1 MSVYQLINKLCVELI
16 KESEC
21 DEIKLQSARK
31 IAFEVLLKKSF
42 NESLLLE
49 KTVEDY
55 QFTRFELAL
64 HNKTKELD
72 KLDHFIDVLR
82 ENENS
87 LLSVSAFLILLKNI
101 DSVEVCEH
109 HSFLQLQT
117 KAFEDVRKN
126 KYLSHISLSTDHTN
140 NARNKRS
147 SEQTTFLS
155 SILDS
160 YIGHNDSDNL
170 KLKRIEPLNPIIS
183 STISEKND
191 NQQKTVSYKTNGR
204 KTWENLENYEKSPA
218 KSFLTESRSLYTY
231 QRLKSASHSASS
243 EITAVSFPKL
253 MNDIKL
259 LILGIESETFKRS
272 ETTLKFY
279 MTTKVCCGDI
289 SDMDGMLLKFL
300 EVGTCFTRLKSYTA
314 KNPFNQSQIFEGFIF
329 KAFCDRVIKF
339 LNYCRDIIYPQE
351 SETFLELY
359 NNTSKIMKIIIHLS
373 IFLNVHPSSST
384 IQRTILS
391 GSDFLRLLYNEYTYS
406 LNTDVKC
413 FYVDLLKA
421 CCEVYYIRYQEWLYH
436 GKLDDPYKELFIYFV
451 DRYKENTKH
460 FFDRAYLI
468 RKQSVPEFLIGCAD
482 NVLLCGK
489 YTLLLKSF
497 NPLHPLFVIKKPSF
511 KICLTHD
518 QINELK
524 DRCREFSAKARQE
537 CGEIISISDLLEE
550 KHRRKV
556 EKYKNAEI
564 ASTKNAQK
572 WKQHQEERLQEIRD
586 FREAQQKELR
596 KELELIEQKKMLKRM
611 TEIQHERDYL
621 DELDRIED
629 EELQR
634 ENEELKARIKI
645 YQELNDKL
653 DDEIDQNKN
662 VKEESTTSKLDRPI
676 KIEHEDDKLN
686 ANNPIDK
693 DARDAPDAQEMKIV
707 KDEMNNILESASELT
722 EAQKNKRK
730 VMSHEYNL
738 LDTKQVKDD
747 NNGNIECPKALTDAQ
762 KNRMKVL
769 GYEYGMIKKEESIDQ
784 PKINVQDYDKMTD
797 LQKNRLKVMSHEFGI
812 DDNDGKKDTKPK
824 SQRIKVQRENMTE
837 LQRNRQKVLSHE
849 FWFEEIEDVKNPQ
862 EKKGALSLELLKP
875 DISKQNLESPM
886 STTSD
891 HFNSENNESLEKS
904 SSSTSS
910 DLVPNSENKQEADDE
925 DKLEMFRA
933 FEEAIEKNQNKFMG
947 IKLNDSSDYSHMS
960 TSTEITKMD
969 TVALSQYLQM
979 SLTLPLNAYMEIL
992 NNETLK
998 MYIKDLDILS
1008 HFKSLRNY
1016 FLLMNGEFCS
1026 CICHE
1031 MFSKI
1036 ENGMKPSEILNYQ
1049 SLHMILDHAL
1059 SSSRYYDPNTEYL
1072 SFIVQNI
1079 PEKFEIH
1086 SPGILNILTLS
1097 YQLEW
1102 PLSLI
1107 LNPETMDKYR
1117 AIFNYL
1123 IKLKRITWIL
1133 EQCFQ
1138 ILKEAHKSHGTELLK
1153 SQQYRDVQ
1161 YIRHK
1166 MTQFVNCLENYVT
1179 HNVIQIS
1186 WNAFMED
1193 IKSAESIL
1201 CIYRKHANYLKRI
1214 LFLCLLNKSYTE
1226 FYKNIED
1233 IFKVI
1238 LKFYKHLK
1246 SGNWL
1251 NTSSTYTHEK
1261 YNKIQVDADEFH
1273 RLIRYILYLGN
1284 KVIQQG
1290 YQKEIYDLLH
1300 LINVND
1306 YYSNDD

>member
-1 MSVYQLINKLCVELI
+1 MSVYQLINKLCIELI

-21 DEIKLQSARK
+21 DEIKLQTARK

-42 NESLLLE
+42 NQSLLLE
-49 KTVEDY
+49 KTIEDY
-55 QFTRFELAL
+55 QFTGFELTL
-64 HNKTKELD
+64 HNRKKELD
-72 KLDHFIDVLR
+72 KLDCYIDVLK
-82 ENENS
+82 ENPSS
-87 LLSVSAFLILLKNI
+87 LLPISAFLILLKNI
-101 DSVEVCEH
+101 DSEEVCEH

-117 KAFEDVRKN
+117 KAFQDVRKN

-140 NARNKRS
+140 NARNRSS

-160 YIGHNDSDNL
+160 YIGHNNSDNL
-170 KLKRIEPLNPIIS
+170 KLKRIEPFQPVIS
-183 STISEKND
+183 SNTISELSD
-191 NQQKTVSYKTNGR
+191 NQQKSAVSYKKR
-204 KTWENLENYEKSPA
+204 HTWENLQNHEESSV
-218 KSFLTESRSLYTY
+218 KSFITESTSLYTF
-231 QRLKSASHSASS
+231 QRLKLASNASSS
-243 EITAVSFPKL
+243 EITTVSFPKL

-259 LILGIESETFKRS
+259 LILGIESETFKRT
-272 ETTLKFY
+272 ETSLKFY
-279 MTTKVCCGDI
+279 MTTRVCCGDI
-289 SDMDGMLLKFL
+289 SDMNDLLEKFL

-351 SETFLELY
+351 AETFLDLY

-373 IFLNVHPSSST
+373 IFLNIHPSSST
-384 IQRTILS
+384 IQRAILS
-391 GSDFLRLLYNEYTYS
+391 GSDFLRLLYNEYTIS

-468 RKQSVPEFLIGCAD
+468 RKQSVPEFLTGCAD

-489 YTLLLKSF
+489 YTFLLKSF
-497 NPLHPLFVIKKPSF
+497 NPLHPLFIIRKPPF

-524 DRCREFSAKARQE
+524 DRCREFSRKVRRE
-537 CGEIISISDLLEE
+537 CGEVISISELLEE
-550 KHRRKV
+550 KHRIQV

-564 ASTKNAQK
+564 ASTKNALK
-572 WKQHQEERLQEIRD
+572 WKQNQEERLQEIRD

-611 TEIQHERDYL
+611 TEIQAERDYL

-653 DDEIDQNKN
+653 SDEIDQNKN
-662 VKEESTTSKLDRPI
+662 VTDQATTRKLNPI
-676 KIEHEDDKLN
+676 KIETEDTLN
-686 ANNPIDK
+686 ANNPVDK
-693 DARDAPDAQEMKIV
+693 ATQEMTIV
-707 KDEMNNILESASELT
+707 KDEMNNIVESACELT
-722 EAQKNKRK
+722 EAQRNRNK

-738 LDTKQVKDD
+738 IDPKQVDD
-747 NNGNIECPKALTDAQ
+747 NNGNNESPKNLTDAQ
-762 KNRMKVL
+762 KNRNKVL
-769 GYEYGMIKKEESIDQ
+769 GYELDLIKNEEQSEQ

-797 LQKNRLKVMSHEFGI
+797 LQKNRLKVMSHEFGL
-812 DDNDGKKDTKPK
+812 DDKHGYKKDTKEN
-824 SQRIKVQRENMTE
+824 SQRNKVQRDNLTE
-837 LQRNRQKVLSHE
+837 LQRNRQKVMSHE
-849 FWFEEIEDVKNPQ
+849 FGFEGYEEVRNPQ
-862 EKKGALSLELLKP
+862 EKKEKLSLELLNP
-875 DISKQNLESPM
+875 DTSKLNLESPM

-891 HFNSENNESLEKS
+891 HFNSDQNESLEKS
-904 SSSTSS
+904 TLS
-910 DLVPNSENKQEADDE
+910 DLVHNSENKQDDDDAD
-925 DKLEMFRA
+925 KMEMFRA
-933 FEEAIEKNQNKFMG
+933 FEEAIEAIEQKTTEQNQNKFMG
-947 IKLNDSSDYSHMS
+947 IKLNDSSVSAHMS

-969 TVALSQYLQM
+969 TIALSQYLQM

-1026 CICHE
+1026 CISHD

-1036 ENGMKPSEILNYQ
+1036 ENGMKPAELLNYQ

-1059 SSSRYYDPNTEYL
+1059 SNSRYYDPNTEYL

-1079 PEKFEIH
+1079 PEKFEMN
-1086 SPGILNILTLS
+1086 SPSILNMLTLS

-1138 ILKEAHKSHGTELLK
+1138 ILKEAHKSHGMEILK

-1201 CIYRKHANYLKRI
+1201 CIYKKHANYLKRI

-1261 YNKIQVDADEFH
+1261 YNRIQVDADEFH